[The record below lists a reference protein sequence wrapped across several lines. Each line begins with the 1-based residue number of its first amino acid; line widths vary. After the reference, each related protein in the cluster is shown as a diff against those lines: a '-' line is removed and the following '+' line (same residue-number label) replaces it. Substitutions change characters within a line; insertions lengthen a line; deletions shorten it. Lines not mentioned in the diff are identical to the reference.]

1 MECFDAFETS
11 RLTAEGLRAD
21 HFDTLHPMHR
31 DPRVMATLGGPRD
44 AAKTR
49 RFLRRN
55 LGQWTR
61 RGYGIWMFH
70 AHGDGA
76 FGDGAFG
83 DGAFGDGAF
92 VGRAGLRHLKID
104 GVREIEL
111 AYALRAETWGRGL
124 ATEMAEAILEIAFRD
139 LALADLV
146 CFTQPTN
153 PASRR
158 VMEKVGFRYE
168 RDFVY
173 AGLPHRLCRQS
184 AGQWRAR
191 RRGRREG
198 GSNA

>member
-1 MECFDAFETS
+1 MHDVDAFRTS
-11 RLTAEGLRAD
+11 RLIAERLRAD
-21 HFDTLHPMHR
+21 HFDALHRMHR
-31 DPRVMATLGGPRD
+31 DPRVMATLGGLRD

-49 RFLRRN
+49 RWLRRN

-61 RGYGIWMFH
+61 RGYGLWMFH

-76 FGDGAFG
+76 FGDR
-83 DGAFGDGAF
+83 AF
-92 VGRAGLRHLKID
+92 VGRAGLRHLKI
-104 GVREIEL
+104 GGAREIEL
-111 AYALRAETWGRGL
+111 AYALRPEAWGRGL
-124 ATEMAEAILEIAFRD
+124 ATEMAEAILEIAYRD
-139 LALADLV
+139 LGLADLV

-153 PASRR
+153 LTSRR
-158 VMEKVGFRYE
+158 VMEKAGFLYE

-191 RRGRREG
+191 RQGRREG